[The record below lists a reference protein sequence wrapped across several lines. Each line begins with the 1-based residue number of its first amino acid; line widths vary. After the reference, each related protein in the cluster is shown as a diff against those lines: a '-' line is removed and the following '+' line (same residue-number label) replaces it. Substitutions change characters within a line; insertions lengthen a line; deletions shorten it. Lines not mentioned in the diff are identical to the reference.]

1 MYYSAFL
8 NYLKAEMNKSEN
20 TVRAYRSDLDSFRRF
35 LGAELGKA
43 DNPADVTLAD
53 IRLWISYEAQRGIK
67 NTSLAR
73 RETTLRTFYHYLKRR
88 HGLEIDPTANL
99 RGPKLEKA
107 LPSFVPQNEI
117 CAIIDSY
124 DASESTDVF
133 SAVRNELI
141 VTMLYTTGMRAA
153 ELVGLKDVDVDTS
166 RGELKVLGKRNK
178 ERIIP
183 FGEELREMISHYRD
197 IRSTSVPQTGTDAF
211 FVRDNGDPVYYGLV
225 YRTVRSVLDSANVKS
240 SRRSPHTLRHSF
252 ATDMLN
258 NGADLAAV
266 QKLLGHA
273 SLATT
278 QRYTHLS
285 YRELQKNYK
294 LAHPRAQK
302 KEN

>member
-8 NYLKAEMNKSEN
+8 NYLRAEMNKSEN
-20 TVRAYRSDLDSFRRF
+20 TIRAYRSDLDSFRRF
-35 LGAELGKA
+35 LATELGKS
-43 DNPADVTLAD
+43 DDPSGVTLAD

-67 NTSLAR
+67 SVSLAR
-73 RETTLRTFYHYLKRR
+73 RETAVRTFYHYLKRR

-99 RGPKLEKA
+99 RGPKLEKS
-107 LPSFVPQNEI
+107 LPAFVPQNEI
-117 CAIIDSY
+117 EAIIDSY
-124 DASESTDVF
+124 DAAEDCSEFVT
-133 SAVRNELI
+133 VRNELI
-141 VTMLYTTGMRAA
+141 VTMLYSTGMRAA
-153 ELVGLKDVDVDTS
+153 ELVGLKDIDVDTA
-166 RGELKVLGKRNK
+166 RCELKVLGKRNK

-183 FGEELREMISHYRD
+183 FGEELREMITRYRN
-197 IRSTSVPQTGTDAF
+197 IRNTSVPATGTEAF
-211 FVRDNGDPVYYGLV
+211 FVRESGEAVYYGLV
-225 YRTVRSVLDSANVKS
+225 YRTVRSTLDTANVKA

>member
-1 MYYSAFL
+1 MLYNAFI
-8 NYLKAEMNKSEN
+8 NYLRAEMNKSES
-20 TVRAYRSDLDSFRRF
+20 TVRAYRSDLDAFRRF
-35 LGAELGKA
+35 LATELGKS
-43 DNPADVTLAD
+43 DDPSGVTLAD
-53 IRLWISYEAQRGIK
+53 IRLWISYEAGRGLK

-73 RETTLRTFYHYLKRR
+73 RETTLRSFSHYLLRR
-88 HGLEIDPTANL
+88 HGLQTDPTANL
-99 RGPKLEKA
+99 RGPKLDKP
-107 LPSFVPQNEI
+107 LPAFVPKDEI
-117 CAIIDSY
+117 GAIIDTY
-124 DASESTDVF
+124 GEEDGNDFDT
-133 SAVRNELI
+133 VRNGLI

-153 ELVGLKDVDVDTS
+153 ELVGLKDVDVDTA

-183 FGEELREMISHYRD
+183 FGEELREMIERYRQL
-197 IRSTSVPQTGTDAF
+197 RSAAVPDTGTDAF
-211 FVRDNGDPVYYGLV
+211 FVKKDGEKLYYGIV
-225 YRTVRSVLDSANVKS
+225 YRAVRSTLDSADVKA

-252 ATDMLN
+252 ATDMVN

-285 YRELQKNYK
+285 YRELQHNYK

>member
-183 FGEELREMISHYRD
+183 FGEEIGRASCRER
-197 IRSTSVPQTGTDAF
+197 V
-211 FVRDNGDPVYYGLV
+211 
-225 YRTVRSVLDSANVKS
+225 
-240 SRRSPHTLRHSF
+240 
-252 ATDMLN
+252 
-258 NGADLAAV
+258 
-266 QKLLGHA
+266 
-273 SLATT
+273 
-278 QRYTHLS
+278 
-285 YRELQKNYK
+285 
-294 LAHPRAQK
+294 
-302 KEN
+302 